1 MLQSEFFDRTK
12 VNLTPEEYVK
22 IETLYNEVEM
32 NKDEFCKQWLK
43 LRSNPLMKEVIEA
56 FYTSQKMRLEIAR
69 LKEQLKEK
77 DKFHIEQTDDLLKE
91 QRKKL
96 YTFAGVIVRANESG
110 DARVYDAIE
119 EEFGI
124 AFIIKTKHDAGIP
137 LSEEEIQYMVNKL

>member
-22 IETLYNEVEM
+22 VETLYNEVEM

-43 LRSNPLMKEVIEA
+43 LRNNPLMKEVIEA

-77 DKFHIEQTDDLLKE
+77 DKFHIEESDRLLKE
-91 QRKKL
+91 QRKKF
-96 YTFAGVIVRANESG
+96 YTFASTVVRANES
-110 DARVYDAIE
+110 DKERVYDAIE

-124 AFIIKTKHDAGIP
+124 GFIIKTKYHAGIP
-137 LSEEEIQYMVNKL
+137 FSEEEIRYLVNKL